1 VKRMMGWIR
10 RRRGPENAR
19 AAAANV
25 GAPDV
30 FRRKYENFKILLESN
45 AELLSIMA
53 DIETKLGS
61 RLAFGPGYIEAV
73 WLRTL
78 FHTGRMIRSFAAISG
93 RPQPELEARL
103 NAIGE
108 RMGGELSE
116 APEAST
122 AALVIP
128 YGRLGAEAL
137 PAVGGKNANL
147 AEVGTRLGLPIPRGF
162 AITTAAFERFLA
174 YNGLAETIAA
184 RKQKLDIYE
193 TETIVAV
200 GAEIRGLIM
209 AAEVPEDLQAAIVSA
224 VAALPPAA
232 DGQPRRFSVRSSAIG
247 EDGALSFA
255 GQYATRLNVAGDEIV
270 DAYKEIVASLFS
282 DRAIAYRL
290 HMGFA
295 FQAAAMAVAC
305 QEMITAEASGVLY
318 TRNPIDAGDDRIL
331 VRAVWG
337 LGPYAVDGVV
347 PPDRFVLSKDP
358 VPAILEREVSRKPVM
373 LTATADGRLSE
384 AGVETSRQ
392 AAAALSDAAARRLAA
407 YGLAVEQH
415 FGTAQDVEWAL
426 DNTGRLVILQARPLR
441 VDPTGGPVQP
451 DAAAPEEGRRVIL
464 SGGETAC
471 PGVGAGPVF
480 AVRNQADL
488 IAFPEGAVLVAPH
501 SSPQLVMVMDR
512 ARAIVTEAGNVAGH
526 MACLAREYMVPTL
539 VNLPAAAGRLTPGTM
554 VTVDA
559 DHGRIYEGR
568 VARLLERATL
578 EAGEADDGPAYRAL
592 KRRAER
598 ILPRHLV
605 DPRSAAFVPRNCLTI
620 HDIMRYLHEKAYEAL
635 FQLGDRVAETGQ
647 GAVRLKAP
655 LPIDLY
661 LIDLGGGLCRE
672 AAGSRSVTV
681 DQVRSTP
688 LKALAAGMMA
698 AQADEHQQPRPVDF
712 GGFWSVM
719 GRQLLDPPRLGSE
732 RFGDRSYAIV
742 SDVYLNFSSRVGYH
756 YSILDSFCSANPAKN
771 YINFEFKGGAAD
783 ERRRHRRVRVIQRVL
798 VELGFWVDAVGDRV
812 TARLSKQTAD
822 LVARR
827 LGTLGRLL
835 IRTRQMD
842 MLMADDAMVEKM
854 AARFLAEAE
863 GRVDT
868 EQAI

>member
-1 VKRMMGWIR
+1 MGT
-10 RRRGPENAR
+10 
-19 AAAANV
+19 
-25 GAPDV
+25 PDA
-30 FRRKYENFKILLESN
+30 FRQKYENFKILLESN
-45 AELLSIMA
+45 AELLGIMA

-61 RLAFGPGYIEAV
+61 RLAFGPGYMEAV
-73 WLRTL
+73 WLRSL

-93 RPQPELEARL
+93 RPQAELEARFG
-103 NAIGE
+103 AIGE
-108 RMGGELSE
+108 RIGGELPA
-116 APEAST
+116 APETST

-128 YGRLGAEAL
+128 YGHLGAEAL

-147 AEVGTRLGLPIPRGF
+147 AEVGTRLGLPIPQGF

-174 YNGLAETIAA
+174 HNRLAAAIAA

-200 GAEIRGLIM
+200 GAEIRRMIET
-209 AAEVPEDLQAAIVSA
+209 AEVPGDLQAAIVAA
-224 VAALPPAA
+224 VAALRPAA
-232 DGQPRRFSVRSSAIG
+232 DGQPRRISVRSSAIG

-255 GQYATRLNVAGDEIV
+255 GQYATRLNVAGEEIV

-305 QEMITAEASGVLY
+305 QEMIAAEASGVMY

-331 VRAVWG
+331 IRAVWG

-358 VPAILEREVSRKPVM
+358 VPALLEREVSRKPVM
-373 LTATADGRLSE
+373 LAINADGNLGE
-384 AGVETSRQ
+384 AGVEARLQ
-392 AAAALSDAAARRLAA
+392 AAPALSDEAAGRLAA
-407 YGLAVEQH
+407 YGMAIEQH
-415 FGTAQDVEWAL
+415 FGAAQDVEWAL

-441 VDPTGGPVQP
+441 VNPAGSPVQGEAELP
-451 DAAAPEEGRRVIL
+451 ADGHPVLL

-480 AVRNQADL
+480 AVRNQSDL

-539 VNLPAAAGRLTPGTM
+539 VNLPEAAQRLIPGAL

-568 VARLLERATL
+568 VASLVERANA
-578 EAGEADDGPAYRAL
+578 AGDAPVDGPAHRAL

-598 ILPRHLV
+598 ILPLHLV
-605 DPRSAAFVPRNCLTI
+605 DPKSAAFAPRNCLTI
-620 HDIMRYLHEKAYEAL
+620 HDIMRYIHEKAYEAL
-635 FQLGDRVAETGQ
+635 FQLGDQVAETGQ
-647 GAVRLKAP
+647 GALRLEAP

-672 AAGSRSVTV
+672 AAGLRAVAM
-681 DQVRSTP
+681 DQVRSVP
-688 LKALAAGMMA
+688 LKALVAGMMEA
-698 AQADEHQQPRPVDF
+698 WAGEQKEPRPVDF

-732 RFGDRSYAIV
+732 RFGDRSYGIV

-783 ERRRHRRVRVIQRVL
+783 AHRRHRRVRVIQRVL
-798 VELGFWVDAVGDRV
+798 VDLGFWVDAVGDRV
-812 TARLSKQTAD
+812 TARLSKQPAD
-822 LVARR
+822 LLAQR
-827 LGTLGRLL
+827 LHTLGRLL
-835 IRTRQMD
+835 IQTRQMD
-842 MLMADDAMVEKM
+842 MLMADDAMVDKVAM
-854 AARFLAEAE
+854 AIQQENR
-863 GRVDT
+863 R
-868 EQAI
+868 